1 MASSSDKIKLLEQQV
16 ELQKQQIDVLTKLL
30 AQRDRDVERLKHRV
44 DLLVR
49 QRYGRSSEKLPNGQG
64 ELFDLEVDE
73 SEEMEA
79 SEDEEP
85 SSDDEPARKS
95 RHKGRQK
102 LPQELPRRRT
112 EIHPDPQ
119 SCICEYCNEAM
130 SPIGEEVSER
140 LDYEPA
146 SYFVVETARI
156 KYGCASCQIG
166 VACPE
171 LPPEPIEKGM
181 PGLGLLAHV
190 VTSKYCDHLPLYRL
204 EAIFARAGLHLS
216 RKTLCGWVGAVAGLL
231 EPIVARLREI
241 ILSRDV
247 IQSDD
252 TTIRVLDREAPG
264 GSRRG
269 YFWGFA
275 GQPGEVV
282 FHYDPSRSG
291 KVPAQW
297 LCITRGYLQVDGYA
311 GYNDLFRER
320 RPLIEVGCW
329 AHARRKFR
337 ESLTTAPKRA
347 SEIVAYIRSLYRIE
361 RTLKG
366 ATTETRFRVRQQ
378 SARPILRKL
387 RKRLRELEKE
397 VLPKSPLGMAISYTL
412 DRWRALRRY
421 ACDGRLEIDNNRI
434 ERAIRPIA
442 IGRKN
447 YLFAGS
453 DEGATRAAT
462 IYSLVVSCKELGVDP
477 FVYFRDVLAAVSTHP
492 ASRIDELTPAGWKA
506 TRQERLF
513 EVTVTP

>member
-1 MASSSDKIKLLEQQV
+1 MSSSPSEIELLR
-16 ELQKQQIDVLTKLL
+16 QQIELLTKLL
-30 AQRDRDVERLKHRV
+30 KEKDRDIERLQHRL
-44 DLLVR
+44 DLLLR
-49 QRYGRSSEKLPNGQG
+49 RRFGRSSEKLHDGQG
-64 ELFDLEVDE
+64 QLFAPEEDE
-73 SEEMEA
+73 SEETGEDEAPA
-79 SEDEEP
+79 SEDDP
-85 SSDDEPARKS
+85 TPDDDTPTKKS

-102 LPQELPRRRT
+102 LSPDLPRKRN

-119 SCICEYCNEAM
+119 DCICEHCNEAM

-146 SYFVVETARI
+146 SYFVIETARI
-156 KYGCASCQIG
+156 KYGCPGCQIG
-166 VACPE
+166 VVCAE

-181 PGLGLLAHV
+181 PAAGLLAHV

-204 EAIFARAGLHLS
+204 ESIFARAGIHLS
-216 RKTLCGWVGAVAGLL
+216 RKTLCSWVAAVAILL
-231 EPIVARLREI
+231 VPIVARLREI

-252 TTIRVLDREAPG
+252 TTIRVLDPEATG

-275 GQPGEVV
+275 GKTGEVV
-282 FHYDPSRSG
+282 FHYNPSRSG
-291 KVPAQW
+291 QVPAEW
-297 LCITRGYLQVDGYA
+297 LGITGGYLQVDGYA
-311 GYNDLFRER
+311 GYKDLFRAR
-320 RPLIEVGCW
+320 RPVIEVGCW

-337 ESLTTAPKRA
+337 ESLTTAPKHA
-347 SEIVAYIRSLYRIE
+347 SEIVTRIRALYRIE
-361 RTLKG
+361 KSLKG
-366 ATTETRFRVRQQ
+366 ADDETRFRVRQER
-378 SARPILRKL
+378 SRPILRAL
-387 RKRLRELEKE
+387 RKRLRELKDE

-453 DEGATRAAT
+453 DAGAESGAT
-462 IYSLVVSCKELGVDP
+462 IYSLVVSCKELGIDP
-477 FVYFRDVLAAVSTHP
+477 FAYFRDVLAAVSTHP

-506 TRQERLF
+506 AREQRLL
-513 EVTVTP
+513 EATATS